1 MKLIGLLSDT
11 HGYLHPKLFEFFS
24 GCDEIWHA
32 GDIGNYE
39 TAARLADFKPFRAV
53 HGNIDGMDIRNGY
66 PKIQLFT
73 CEDIKVLITHIGGY
87 PGRYEKGVGPMIKLE
102 HPGMF
107 ISGHSHIL
115 KVIYDQKYQLLHIN
129 PGAAGKSGL
138 HKVIT
143 FVRFVIEEKIIRDL
157 EIFEAVRSGHQEGY

>member
-11 HGYLHPKLFEFFS
+11 HTYLHPKIFDFFA

-39 TAARLADFKPFRAV
+39 TSLKLSEFKPLRAV
-53 HGNIDGMDIRNGY
+53 YGNIDGTEIRSVH
-66 PKIQLFT
+66 PKTQLFN
-73 CEDIKVLITHIGGY
+73 CEDIKVIITHIGGY
-87 PGRYEKGVGPMIKLE
+87 PGKYEREIRPLIQKE
-102 HPGMF
+102 HPGIF

-143 FVRFVIEEKIIRDL
+143 FVRFVIDGKNIKDL
-157 EIFEAVRSGHQEGY
+157 EIFEAERSGHQ